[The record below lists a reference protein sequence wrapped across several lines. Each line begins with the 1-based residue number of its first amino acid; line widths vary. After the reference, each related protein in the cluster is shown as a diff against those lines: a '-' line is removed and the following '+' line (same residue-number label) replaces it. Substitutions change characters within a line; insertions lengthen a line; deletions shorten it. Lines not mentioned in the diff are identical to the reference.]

1 MCLCPPP
8 IAAADSAFEIQLGE
22 RKDGRTG
29 DEGRGSDLKGGSDLE
44 GGSEAKRGGEEE
56 DSATTKGR
64 RAGVWGGKLMAVAAA
79 TGKPVD

>member
-1 MCLCPPP
+1 MCLCLPP

-29 DEGRGSDLKGGSDLE
+29 DEGRGSDLE